1 MEFPLQGVRVL
12 DLSRVFAGPLCGQV
26 LADFGAEVIK
36 VEHPGRGD
44 DTRDW
49 GMRIG
54 QTETTYYNSM
64 NRNKR
69 SVTVDLQTPEGL
81 KIIHELLPQCD
92 VVIHNFKTG
101 GAEKLGLGYEQLKAL
116 QPGLIYCAV
125 AGYDTSGPEAKRP
138 GYDLVIQGE
147 SGLMAL
153 NGEANTPPLK
163 FGVAVVDLMTGMY
176 AAQAVLAALFQRTR
190 TGKGRLIEMAL
201 YDCGVMITG
210 YYGLDAMLLGHD
222 PQRYGNA
229 HPSIVPYGM
238 FEAADG
244 PLIVAVGNN
253 SQFDKF
259 CRQVVMRPDIVE
271 DPRYA
276 TNVERAKNRLTL
288 LPVMKELFTSFP
300 RDVLLQRMTAAGI
313 PCGKVAGLHEAL
325 TSERTRRGGLLQ
337 EMPHPVAGTTQV
349 FAPPYRLDGQRLPIR
364 NAPPTLGE
372 GTREVLQQLLQLSE
386 PELQALRAGVLLKIA
401 DRLEQNL
408 EKLAYAKSGSGPC
421 VVGASSYQY

>member
-1 MEFPLQGVRVL
+1 MTTTTPTPPLPEGMDFPLDGVRVL
-12 DLSRVFAGPLCGQV
+12 DLSRVFAGPLCGQA
-26 LADFGAEVIK
+26 LADFGADVIK

-54 QTETTYYNSM
+54 KTETTYYNSM

-69 SVTVDLQTPEGL
+69 SITVDLQTPEGV
-81 KIIHELLPQCD
+81 KIIRDLLPQCD
-92 VVIHNFKTG
+92 VVIQNFKTG
-101 GAEKLGLGYEQLKAL
+101 GAEKLGLGYEQLKAIK
-116 QPGLIYCAV
+116 PDLIYCSV
-125 AGYDTSGPEAKRP
+125 AGYDSSGPEAKRP

-147 SGLMAL
+147 AGLMAI
-153 NGEANTPPLK
+153 NGEASQPPLK
-163 FGVAVVDLMTGMY
+163 FGVAAVDMMTGMY
-176 AAQAVLAALFQRTR
+176 AAQAVLAALFRRER
-190 TGKGRLIEMAL
+190 TGKGRHIEMAL
-201 YDCGVMITG
+201 YDCGLMITG

-238 FEAADG
+238 FEAQDG
-244 PLIVAVGNN
+244 PLIIAVGNN

-276 TNVERAKNRLTL
+276 TNVERARNRLTL
-288 LPVMKELFTSFP
+288 LPQMKALIASFP
-300 RDVLLQRMTAAGI
+300 RDVLLERLSAAGI
-313 PCGKVAGLHEAL
+313 PCGRVAGLHEAL

-337 EMPHPVAGTTQV
+337 EMPHPVAGTTHV

-364 NAPPTLGE
+364 NAPPTLGAA
-372 GTREVLQQLLQLSE
+372 TREVLQQLLQL
-386 PELQALRAGVLLKIA
+386 PEAELEALRDKGVLTLPS
-401 DRLEQNL
+401 L
-408 EKLAYAKSGSGPC
+408 
-421 VVGASSYQY
+421 

>member
-1 MEFPLQGVRVL
+1 MTTTTPTPPLPEGMDFPLDGVRVL

-26 LADFGAEVIK
+26 LADFGADVIK

-54 QTETTYYNSM
+54 KTETTYYNSM

-69 SVTVDLQTPEGL
+69 SITVDLQTPEGV
-81 KIIHELLPQCD
+81 KIIRDLLPQCD
-92 VVIHNFKTG
+92 VVIQNFKTG
-101 GAEKLGLGYEQLKAL
+101 GAEKLGLGYEQLKAIK
-116 QPGLIYCAV
+116 PDLIYCSV
-125 AGYDTSGPEAKRP
+125 AGYDSSGPEAKRP

-147 SGLMAL
+147 AGLMAI
-153 NGEANTPPLK
+153 NGEASQPPLK
-163 FGVAVVDLMTGMY
+163 FGVAAVDMMTGMY
-176 AAQAVLAALFQRTR
+176 AAQAVLAALFRRST
-190 TGKGRLIEMAL
+190 TGKGRHIEMAL
-201 YDCGVMITG
+201 YDCGLMITG

-238 FEAADG
+238 FEAQDG
-244 PLIVAVGNN
+244 PLIIAVGNN

-276 TNVERAKNRLTL
+276 TNVERARNRLTL
-288 LPVMKELFTSFP
+288 LPEMKALIASFP
-300 RDVLLQRMTAAGI
+300 RDVLLERLTAAGI
-313 PCGKVAGLHEAL
+313 PCGRVAGLHEAL

-337 EMPHPVAGTTQV
+337 EMPHPVAGTTHV

-364 NAPPTLGE
+364 NAPPTLGDA
-372 GTREVLQQLLQLSE
+372 TRDVLQQLLQLPE
-386 PELQALRAGVLLKIA
+386 AELQALRDKGVLTLPP
-401 DRLEQNL
+401 L
-408 EKLAYAKSGSGPC
+408 
-421 VVGASSYQY
+421 

>member
-1 MEFPLQGVRVL
+1 MTTTTTTTTPTTPPDGMDFPLAGVRVL
-12 DLSRVFAGPLCGQV
+12 DLSRVFAGPLCGMV

-54 QTETTYYNSM
+54 KTETTYYNSM

-69 SVTVDLQTPEGL
+69 SVTVDLQTPEGV
-81 KIIHELLPQCD
+81 KIIHDLLPQCD
-92 VVIHNFKTG
+92 VVVQNFKTG
-101 GAEKLGLGYEQLKAL
+101 GAEKLGLGYEQLKAIK
-116 QPGLIYCAV
+116 PDLIYCSV
-125 AGYDTSGPEAKRP
+125 AGYDSSGPEAKRP

-190 TGKGRLIEMAL
+190 TGKGRHIEMAL
-201 YDCGVMITG
+201 YDCGLMITG

-238 FEAADG
+238 YDAADG
-244 PLIVAVGNN
+244 PLIIAVGNN
-253 SQFDKF
+253 AQFDKF
-259 CRQVVMRPDIVE
+259 CRQVIERPDIVE
-271 DPRYA
+271 DPRFA
-276 TNVERAKNRLTL
+276 TNVERAKNRLVL
-288 LPVMKELFTSFP
+288 GPMLKELIAGFA
-300 RDVLLQRMTAAGI
+300 RDMLLQRMTAAGI

-337 EMPHPVAGTTQV
+337 ELPHPVAGSTHV

-386 PELQALRAGVLLKIA
+386 PELQALRDKGVLTLPQI
-401 DRLEQNL
+401 
-408 EKLAYAKSGSGPC
+408 
-421 VVGASSYQY
+421 

>member
-1 MEFPLQGVRVL
+1 MTTTTTTTPTTPPDGMDFPLQGVRVL
-12 DLSRVFAGPLCGQV
+12 DLSRVFAGPLCGMV

-54 QTETTYYNSM
+54 KTETTYYNSM

-69 SVTVDLQTPEGL
+69 SITVDLQTPEGV
-81 KIIHELLPQCD
+81 KIIHGLLPQCD
-92 VVIHNFKTG
+92 VVVQNFKTG
-101 GAEKLGLGYEQLKAL
+101 GADKLGLGYEQLKAIK
-116 QPGLIYCAV
+116 PDLIYCSV
-125 AGYDTSGPEAKRP
+125 AGYDSSGPEAKRP

-190 TGKGRLIEMAL
+190 TGKGRHIEMAL
-201 YDCGVMITG
+201 YDCGLMISG

-238 FEAADG
+238 YDAADG
-244 PLIVAVGNN
+244 PLIIAVGNN
-253 SQFDKF
+253 AQFDKF
-259 CRQVVMRPDIVE
+259 CRQVIERPDIVE
-271 DPRYA
+271 DPRFA
-276 TNVERAKNRLTL
+276 TNVERAKNRLVL
-288 LPVMKELFTSFP
+288 GPMLKELIAGFA

-337 EMPHPVAGTTQV
+337 ELPHPVAGSTHV

-386 PELQALRAGVLLKIA
+386 PELQALRDKGVLTLPHI
-401 DRLEQNL
+401 
-408 EKLAYAKSGSGPC
+408 
-421 VVGASSYQY
+421 

>member
-1 MEFPLQGVRVL
+1 MTTTTTTTPTTPPDGMDFPLAGVRVL
-12 DLSRVFAGPLCGQV
+12 DLSRVFAGPLCGMV

-36 VEHPGRGD
+36 VEPPGRGD

-54 QTETTYYNSM
+54 KTETTYYNSM

-69 SVTVDLQTPEGL
+69 SITVDLQTPEGV
-81 KIIHELLPQCD
+81 KIIHDLLPQCD
-92 VVIHNFKTG
+92 VVVQNFKTG
-101 GAEKLGLGYEQLKAL
+101 GAEKLGLGYEQLKAIK
-116 QPGLIYCAV
+116 PDLIYCSV
-125 AGYDTSGPEAKRP
+125 AGYDSSGPEAKRP

-190 TGKGRLIEMAL
+190 TGKGRHIEMAL
-201 YDCGVMITG
+201 YDCGLMITG

-238 FEAADG
+238 YEAADG
-244 PLIVAVGNN
+244 PLIIAVGNN
-253 SQFDKF
+253 AQFDKF
-259 CRQVVMRPDIVE
+259 CRQVIERPDIVE
-271 DPRYA
+271 DPRFA
-276 TNVERAKNRLTL
+276 TNVERAKNRLVL
-288 LPVMKELFTSFP
+288 GPMLKELIAGFA

-337 EMPHPVAGTTQV
+337 ELPHPVAGSTHV

-386 PELQALRAGVLLKIA
+386 PELQALRDKGVLTLPHI
-401 DRLEQNL
+401 
-408 EKLAYAKSGSGPC
+408 
-421 VVGASSYQY
+421 

>member
-1 MEFPLQGVRVL
+1 MTSTTPTPSLPEGMDFPLEGVRVL

-26 LADFGAEVIK
+26 LADFGADVIK

-54 QTETTYYNSM
+54 KTETTYYNSM

-69 SVTVDLQTPEGL
+69 SITVDLQTPEGV
-81 KIIHELLPQCD
+81 KIIRDLLPQCD
-92 VVIHNFKTG
+92 VVVQNFKTG
-101 GAEKLGLGYEQLKAL
+101 GAEKLGLGYEQLKAIK
-116 QPGLIYCAV
+116 PDLIYCSV
-125 AGYDTSGPEAKRP
+125 AGYDSSGPEAKRP

-147 SGLMAL
+147 AGLMAI
-153 NGEANTPPLK
+153 NGEASQPPLK
-163 FGVAVVDLMTGMY
+163 FGVAAVDMMTGMY
-176 AAQAVLAALFQRTR
+176 AAQAVLAALFRRER
-190 TGKGRLIEMAL
+190 TGKGRHIEMAL
-201 YDCGVMITG
+201 YDCGLMITG

-238 FEAADG
+238 FEAQDG
-244 PLIVAVGNN
+244 PLIIAVGNN

-271 DPRYA
+271 DPRFA
-276 TNVERAKNRLTL
+276 TNVERARNRLTL
-288 LPVMKELFTSFP
+288 LPEMKALIASFP
-300 RDVLLQRMTAAGI
+300 RDVLLERLTAAGI
-313 PCGKVAGLHEAL
+313 PCGRVAGLHEAL

-337 EMPHPVAGTTQV
+337 EMPHPVAGTTHV

-364 NAPPTLGE
+364 NAPPTLGAA
-372 GTREVLQQLLQLSE
+372 TREVLQQLLQLPE
-386 PELQALRAGVLLKIA
+386 AELQALRDKGVLTLP
-401 DRLEQNL
+401 DPQ
-408 EKLAYAKSGSGPC
+408 
-421 VVGASSYQY
+421 QH

>member
-1 MEFPLQGVRVL
+1 MTSTTPTPPLPEGMDFPLEGVRVL

-26 LADFGAEVIK
+26 LADFGADVIK

-54 QTETTYYNSM
+54 KTETTYYNSM

-69 SVTVDLQTPEGL
+69 SITVDLQTPEGV
-81 KIIHELLPQCD
+81 KIIRDLLPQCD
-92 VVIHNFKTG
+92 VVVQNFKTG
-101 GAEKLGLGYEQLKAL
+101 GAEKLGLGYEQLKAIK
-116 QPGLIYCAV
+116 PDLIYCSV
-125 AGYDTSGPEAKRP
+125 AGYDSSGPEAKRP

-147 SGLMAL
+147 AGLMAI
-153 NGEANTPPLK
+153 NGEASQPPLK
-163 FGVAVVDLMTGMY
+163 FGVAAVDMMTGMY
-176 AAQAVLAALFQRTR
+176 AAQAVLAALFRRER
-190 TGKGRLIEMAL
+190 TGKGRHIEMAL
-201 YDCGVMITG
+201 YDCGLMITG

-238 FEAADG
+238 FEAQDG
-244 PLIVAVGNN
+244 PLIIAVGNN

-271 DPRYA
+271 DPRFA
-276 TNVERAKNRLTL
+276 TNVERARNRLIL
-288 LPVMKELFTSFP
+288 LPQMKALIASFP
-300 RDVLLQRMTAAGI
+300 RDVLLERLTAAGI
-313 PCGKVAGLHEAL
+313 PCGRVAGLHEAL

-337 EMPHPVAGTTQV
+337 EIPHPVAGTTHV

-364 NAPPTLGE
+364 NAPPTLGAA
-372 GTREVLQQLLQLSE
+372 TREVLQQLLQL
-386 PELQALRAGVLLKIA
+386 PEAELEALRDKGVLTLPS
-401 DRLEQNL
+401 L
-408 EKLAYAKSGSGPC
+408 
-421 VVGASSYQY
+421 

>member
-1 MEFPLQGVRVL
+1 MTTTSTNTPDGMEFPLEGVRVL
-12 DLSRVFAGPLCGQV
+12 DLSRVFAGPMCGMV

-54 QTETTYYNSM
+54 KTETTYYNSM

-81 KIIHELLPQCD
+81 NLIHELLAQCD

-116 QPGLIYCAV
+116 KPDLIYCAV
-125 AGYDTSGPEAKRP
+125 AGYDSSGPEAKRP

-147 SGLMAL
+147 AGLMAL
-153 NGEANTPPLK
+153 NGEANQPPLK

-201 YDCGVMITG
+201 YDCGLMITG

-253 SQFDKF
+253 SQFDKL

-271 DPRYA
+271 DPRFA

-288 LPVMKELFTSFP
+288 LPLMKELFAGLA
-300 RDVLLQRMTAAGI
+300 RDVLLERLTAAGI

-337 EMPHPVAGTTQV
+337 EMPHPVAGSTQV

-386 PELQALRAGVLLKIA
+386 QELQALRDKGVLTLP
-401 DRLEQNL
+401 Q
-408 EKLAYAKSGSGPC
+408 
-421 VVGASSYQY
+421 V

>member
-1 MEFPLQGVRVL
+1 MTTTTTTTTPTTPPDGMDFPLQGVRVL
-12 DLSRVFAGPLCGQV
+12 DLSRVFAGPLCGMV

-54 QTETTYYNSM
+54 KTETTYYNSM

-69 SVTVDLQTPEGL
+69 SITVDLQTPEGV
-81 KIIHELLPQCD
+81 KIIHDLLPQCD
-92 VVIHNFKTG
+92 VVVQNFKTG
-101 GAEKLGLGYEQLKAL
+101 GADKLGLGYEQLKAIK
-116 QPGLIYCAV
+116 PDLIYCSV
-125 AGYDTSGPEAKRP
+125 AGYDSSGPEAKRP

-190 TGKGRLIEMAL
+190 TGKGRHIEMAL
-201 YDCGVMITG
+201 YDCGLMITG

-238 FEAADG
+238 YDAADG
-244 PLIVAVGNN
+244 PLIIAVGNN
-253 SQFDKF
+253 AQFDKF
-259 CRQVVMRPDIVE
+259 CRQVIERPDIVE
-271 DPRYA
+271 DPRFA
-276 TNVERAKNRLTL
+276 TNVERAKNRLVL
-288 LPVMKELFTSFP
+288 GPMLKELIAGFA
-300 RDVLLQRMTAAGI
+300 RDVLLQRMTVAGI

-337 EMPHPVAGTTQV
+337 ELPHPVAGSTHV

-386 PELQALRAGVLLKIA
+386 PELQALRDKGVLTLPHI
-401 DRLEQNL
+401 
-408 EKLAYAKSGSGPC
+408 
-421 VVGASSYQY
+421 

>member
-1 MEFPLQGVRVL
+1 MSDHNNTSPADDSTDFPLEGVRVL
-12 DLSRVFAGPLCGQV
+12 DLSRVFAGPMCGMV

-36 VEHPGRGD
+36 VEHPERGD

-49 GMRIG
+49 GIRIG
-54 QTETTYYNSM
+54 KTETTYYSAM

-69 SVTVDLQTPEGL
+69 SVTVDLQSPEGI
-81 KIIHELLPQCD
+81 KIIHDLLPQCD
-92 VVIHNFKTG
+92 VVLHNFKTG

-116 QPGLIYCAV
+116 KPGLVYCAI

-147 SGLMAL
+147 AGLMAL
-153 NGEANTPPLK
+153 NGEAQQPPLK

-176 AAQAVLAALFQRTR
+176 AAQAVLAALFRRER
-190 TGKGRLIEMAL
+190 TGRGRLIEMAL
-201 YDCGVMITG
+201 YDCGLSVTG
-210 YYGLDAMLLGHD
+210 YYGLDALQLGRD
-222 PQRYGNA
+222 PARYGNS

-244 PLIVAVGNN
+244 PLIIAVGNN
-253 SQFDKF
+253 QQFERF
-259 CRQVVMRPDIVE
+259 CRDVVQRPDIL
-271 DPRYA
+271 DDAKFA
-276 TNVERAKNRLTL
+276 TNVERSKNRPAL
-288 LPVMKELFTSFP
+288 LPLLTELIRAQP
-300 RDVLLQRMTAAGI
+300 RDALIERMTRFGI

-337 EMPHPVAGTTQV
+337 EMPHPVAGSTHV

-386 PELQALRAGVLLKIA
+386 PELQALRDKGVLTLPHI
-401 DRLEQNL
+401 
-408 EKLAYAKSGSGPC
+408 
-421 VVGASSYQY
+421 